1 MLRRKQ
7 GCDMYEVASHVV
19 MVEKLF
25 DMPVYANS
33 RITCLRLDV
42 RDGSQTLANSRAEP

>member
-1 MLRRKQ
+1 
-7 GCDMYEVASHVV
+7 MYEVVSHVV

-25 DMPVYANS
+25 DMSANA
-33 RITCLRLDV
+33 RIACLRLDV